1 MASQLYQSIE
11 ILSRDKGIEPQIVVA
26 AVEDAIALATRKYYK
41 TTENMRAELDKESGE
56 IRAYVYKTVV
66 ETPEEIADEVNQ
78 ITLEAA
84 RELAPEVEAG
94 GEIRYYK
101 PTEVLGRI
109 AAQMAKQVIFQ
120 KVREAERDTVF
131 LEYNH
136 RLGEVI
142 TVAVKRIEPQDTIFE
157 LGRAEAR
164 MPRREQSRLEQFAVG
179 ERVRVVLLRVDR
191 AAKGPQVIVSRAAP
205 ELVSSLFQSEV
216 PEIYDGTVTI
226 RAIAREAGERTKI
239 AVLSRDKD
247 VDPVG
252 ACVGMKGMRV
262 QSIIRELRG
271 EKIDIIEYSEE
282 ITTFAEKALQPA
294 KVSRVS
300 IADLSDKQ
308 LEVIV
313 DDTQLSLAI
322 GKKGQ
327 NVRLAAKLLGWKI
340 DIKSEEEKRQEV
352 EQQMSAFSGAGS
364 TAIEQVTELGEQIIE
379 KLVTAGITTV
389 EALADMTPEQ
399 LEEIPGIGE
408 KTLEKIAT
416 AVRHYF
422 GEYEEGEERP
432 AAADLAVA
440 SGGAESVAGEGA
452 ESVADEGMDGTDGA
466 GGTGGV
472 DLSESSVYG
481 RDEAMPA
488 ARTTNDTADA
498 ATIERLEDMVGGSL
512 SVVEAP
518 EEATEDTDETAAESD
533 DPELARLSA
542 RADAETEE
550 EIDALELNLYQQD
563 DRADARDG
571 SGAIVDE
578 VAEERLAELTE
589 TGPLL
594 DEEGASSLVPGREDT
609 SAVLAEHHPN
619 TEIARAETVIEGN
632 MDEPR
637 DERRE
642 DVKVDEGA
650 G

>member
-1 MASQLYQSIE
+1 MASVLYQSIE
-11 ILSRDKGIEPQIVVA
+11 MLSKDKGIEPAVVVG

-41 TTENMRAELDKESGE
+41 TQENMRAEMDKETGE
-56 IRAYVYKTVV
+56 IRAYVFKTVV
-66 ETPEEIADEVNQ
+66 EGPEQVEDEVNQ
-78 ITLEAA
+78 MTLEAA
-84 RELAPEVEAG
+84 RELAPEVEVG
-94 GEIRYYK
+94 GELRFYK
-101 PTEVLGRI
+101 DTSPLGRI

-136 RLGEVI
+136 RAGEVLNA
-142 TVAVKRIEPQDTIFE
+142 TVKRLEPMDVIFD
-157 LGRAEAR
+157 LGKAEAR
-164 MPRREQSRLEQFAVG
+164 MPKREQSRLEQFAVG

-205 ELVSSLFQSEV
+205 ALVQSLFQSEV
-216 PEIYDGTVTI
+216 PEIYDATVTI

-300 IADLSDKQ
+300 IVDLADKQ

-352 EQQMSAFSGAGS
+352 EQQMQAMGGGP
-364 TAIEQVTELGEQIIE
+364 TTPVEQITELGETILE
-379 KLVTAGITTV
+379 KLIAAGITTV
-389 EALADMTPEQ
+389 EELADMTPEQ

-408 KTLEKIAT
+408 KTLEKISV

-422 GEYEEGEERP
+422 GQYEEGEERP
-432 AAADLAVA
+432 VVATGVAIDAGAAAV
-440 SGGAESVAGEGA
+440 
-452 ESVADEGMDGTDGA
+452 GT
-466 GGTGGV
+466 V
-472 DLSESSVYG
+472 
-481 RDEAMPA
+481 
-488 ARTTNDTADA
+488 
-498 ATIERLEDMVGGSL
+498 
-512 SVVEAP
+512 
-518 EEATEDTDETAAESD
+518 
-533 DPELARLSA
+533 
-542 RADAETEE
+542 ETEE
-550 EIDALELNLYQQD
+550 ASMEKTPEEILVADASEVGKVKEVRD
-563 DRADARDG
+563 VSTEEIAEAEDAGSASDAFSDADAREE
-571 SGAIVDE
+571 AIELDNDAVD
-578 VAEERLAELTE
+578 
-589 TGPLL
+589 
-594 DEEGASSLVPGREDT
+594 SLVNEAQEV
-609 SAVLAEHHPN
+609 S
-619 TEIARAETVIEGN
+619 
-632 MDEPR
+632 
-637 DERRE
+637 
-642 DVKVDEGA
+642 DEGIDDD
-650 G
+650 GHDRG